1 MSVPDET
8 YLTRSGSP
16 ILRVVGVAAIAVAR
30 VLAPAPVV
38 VVVRE
43 AEWRS
48 VIVLVVLV
56 DVPDVLGFKFGR
68 H

>member
-1 MSVPDET
+1 M
-8 YLTRSGSP
+8 
-16 ILRVVGVAAIAVAR
+16 RVVGVAAIAVAR
-30 VLAPAPVV
+30 VLAPVVV